1 MPQGRKGAFGGAKAS
16 QHFSMCSC
24 CQVSQQI
31 IAVLCVAPTFSAR
44 HHACAC
50 CPLFLAHWLPTAS
63 LGPHS
68 RNPSHASAFQHVTT
82 CRACGSGALR
92 RPGFSPL
99 DCSVFSPL
107 DCSVLSW
114 RPIHPGQLEPT
125 TLPLRRL
132 APVSCSVG
140 LSPTLSLPI
149 SLALSCSLSF
159 FPLSLSLLSAAP
171 LSVPFPLCPTPP
183 PLSLSL
189 SLSFSVSLS
198 LSLSLPLAQKR
209 GFGSFVVSLSP
220 PGFEPSST
228 GQKRCDVSTGPRQLG
243 ICTMRS
249 NLSLLCVTPCHAY
262 LLSHGGVFSSV

>member
-1 MPQGRKGAFGGAKAS
+1 MPQGRKGACDGAKAS

-24 CQVSQQI
+24 RQVSQQF
-31 IAVLCVAPTFSAR
+31 IAVPCVAPTFSAR
-44 HHACAC
+44 LHSCAC
-50 CPLFLAHWLPTAS
+50 YPLVLAYWHPTAS
-63 LGPHS
+63 RGPHS
-68 RNPSHASAFQHVTT
+68 RSPSRASAFQHVTT

-92 RPGFSPL
+92 RP
-99 DCSVFSPL
+99 VFFPPL

-114 RPIHPGQLEPT
+114 RPIHPGQLKPT

-132 APVSCSVG
+132 APISCSVG

-149 SLALSCSLSF
+149 SLALSCSLS
-159 FPLSLSLLSAAP
+159 LLLL
-171 LSVPFPLCPTPP
+171 LSVPFPLCSALSLSLI
-183 PLSLSL
+183 LSLSL
-189 SLSFSVSLS
+189 S
-198 LSLSLPLAQKR
+198 PKKR
-209 GFGSFVVSLSP
+209 GFGSFGASLSP

-228 GQKRCDVSTGPRQLG
+228 GQKRCGVSTGPRRLG

>member
-31 IAVLCVAPTFSAR
+31 IAALCVAPTFSAR

-68 RNPSHASAFQHVTT
+68 CSPSHASAFQHVMT

-92 RPGFSPL
+92 RP
-99 DCSVFSPL
+99 VFSPL

-114 RPIHPGQLEPT
+114 RPVHPGQLEPT

-149 SLALSCSLSF
+149 SLALSCSLSCV
-159 FPLSLSLLSAAP
+159 PLSLSLLSAAP
-171 LSVPFPLCPTPP
+171 LCSFPTVSYPP
-183 PLSLSL
+183 PP
-189 SLSFSVSLS
+189 

-209 GFGSFVVSLSP
+209 GFGSFGVSLSP
-220 PGFEPSST
+220 PGFEPSFT
-228 GQKRCDVSTGPRQLG
+228 GQKRCGVSTGPRRLG
-243 ICTMRS
+243 IRTMRS

-262 LLSHGGVFSSV
+262 LLSHGGRGTAQRPRVPGPPA